1 MMKRADNKHNPEL
14 EMPVEEHILELR
26 RRVIYLLILFL
37 VFMVIGF
44 FLADDVVL
52 YLKKQPVAAQ
62 IPWVVLG
69 LTDAFKVYFMFSI
82 AVGFV
87 LTFPFAL
94 YQIWAFV
101 SPGLTPRERRLTL
114 SFIPGAILL
123 FLVGLAFGY
132 FWLFPF
138 MVQFMMNL
146 ADRLG
151 AQEMYGM
158 IHYFEFLIT
167 FVVPFGFVFQMPVLV
182 LFLTR
187 LQVITPQLLKRLRKY
202 AYFVLFVLAAV
213 ITPPDVFT
221 HLLVTVP
228 LIGLY
233 ELSILL
239 SRLASPKEAVH
250 SIKAEG
256 EGHT

>member
-1 MMKRADNKHNPEL
+1 MKRADSKSTSDRQ
-14 EMPVEEHILELR
+14 MPLEEHIGELR
-26 RRVIYLLILFL
+26 RRVIRLLILFL
-37 VFMVIGF
+37 LFMVAGF

-52 YLKKQPVAAQ
+52 YLKNQPVAAQ

-69 LTDAFKVYFMFSI
+69 LTDAFKVYFLFSI
-82 AVGFV
+82 VVGLV

-114 SFIPGAILL
+114 SFIPAAVLL
-123 FLVGLAFGY
+123 FLIGLAFGY

-146 ADRLG
+146 AERLG

-158 IHYFEFLIT
+158 IHYFQFLIT

-187 LQVITPQLLKRLRKY
+187 LQVISPQLLKRIRKY
-202 AYFVLFVLAAV
+202 AYFALFVVAAV
-213 ITPPDVFT
+213 ITPPDVFS
-221 HLLVTVP
+221 HLLVTLP

-239 SRLASPKEAVH
+239 SRLASPKTRVEG
-250 SIKAEG
+250 IKAEN
-256 EGHT
+256 EGQT